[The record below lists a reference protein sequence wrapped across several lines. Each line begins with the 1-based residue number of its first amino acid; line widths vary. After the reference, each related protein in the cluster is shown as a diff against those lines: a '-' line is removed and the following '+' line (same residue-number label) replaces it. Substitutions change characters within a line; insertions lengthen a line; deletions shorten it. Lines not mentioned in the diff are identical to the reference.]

1 MVPPPER
8 GNVGGLFASVNLAA
22 SSPGVLPARPSFAMP
37 SAHTSAT
44 KNPFGGISLTVASKP
59 EAPAVTTID
68 GPQAQIEKLVEE
80 FKKQI
85 AEAQVRED
93 HSLAVQRFMTTYF
106 ALKNQ
111 EQEAK
116 ENILAT
122 TTKASADSGSSTSTA
137 SIAAPASSLSSVAPA
152 PLPFS
157 FGGSTTAATQPPTSD
172 NKPAF
177 QFGTSFA
184 ASSGGGLASAV
195 ESQTTEKRQP
205 AFSFGTNMGVIPSDG
220 SSPAPASSG
229 FNFAPAPMAS
239 SLVPGGTTVKI
250 ALTPVPGPG
259 TEDGEDDETPEE
271 KTELASA
278 DTDWNELR
286 VVQVKFYHHRNEG
299 GKAKMFAKG
308 QLKVQQN
315 KKDAK
320 IHRMVMRDPA
330 GKVLINIGIFNG
342 MTFVKINQDN
352 RQAGNPLGGIRFFG
366 AMDESRG
373 PEKFLLMSSMEDIEE
388 LHKQLEGLSS

>member
-1 MVPPPER
+1 MIPPAER

-44 KNPFGGISLTVASKP
+44 KNPFAGISLIVASKP

-68 GPQAQIEKLVEE
+68 GPQSQIEKLVEE

-85 AEAQVRED
+85 AAAQVRED

-122 TTKASADSGSSTSTA
+122 TTKAMADSGSSTSTA
-137 SIAAPASSLSSVAPA
+137 SIAAPVSSLSSVAPA

-157 FGGSTTAATQPPTSD
+157 FGGSTTAATQPPTIA

-177 QFGTSFA
+177 QFGTNFT
-184 ASSGGGLASAV
+184 ASTGGGLAPVV
-195 ESQTTEKRQP
+195 EPQTTEKRQP
-205 AFSFGTNMGVIPSDG
+205 AFSFGVIPSDG

-286 VVQVKFYHHRNEG
+286 VVQVKVYHHRNEG
-299 GKAKMFAKG
+299 GKAKMFA
-308 QLKVQQN
+308 
-315 KKDAK
+315 
-320 IHRMVMRDPA
+320 
-330 GKVLINIGIFNG
+330 
-342 MTFVKINQDN
+342 T
-352 RQAGNPLGGIRFFG
+352 
-366 AMDESRG
+366 
-373 PEKFLLMSSMEDIEE
+373 
-388 LHKQLEGLSS
+388 